1 MYVSLLPP
9 THIRSFER
17 FIVTVILNQNTPS
30 PIERVWK
37 SSMTLNLMNLVNRTI
52 NEKLA
57 DKAVNEAKGWHNK
70 AKTKLWRHLII
81 PIRNSFVYKTETNMQ
96 QHYDEMVS
104 AFDRYCEAAT
114 TDQLKA
120 DCDADERE
128 TFVKVFGDIQM

>member
-1 MYVSLLPP
+1 M
-9 THIRSFER
+9 
-17 FIVTVILNQNTPS
+17 TP
-30 PIERVWK
+30 
-37 SSMTLNLMNLVNRTI
+37 NLMNYVNRKV

-96 QHYDEMVS
+96 QHYDEMV
-104 AFDRYCEAAT
+104 ATFDRYCAAAS

-120 DCDADERE
+120 DCDGDLRE
-128 TFVKVFGDIQM
+128 IFSKIFGSDVQI